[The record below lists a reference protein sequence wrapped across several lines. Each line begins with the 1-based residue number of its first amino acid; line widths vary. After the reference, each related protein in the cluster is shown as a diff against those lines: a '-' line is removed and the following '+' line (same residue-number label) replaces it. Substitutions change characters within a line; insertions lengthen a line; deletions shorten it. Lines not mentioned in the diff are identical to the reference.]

1 MDLILLIVSV
11 FLAVAAGATVSALR
25 REHFRIR
32 STAVNGNLRALGH
45 YELAYLAGGPR
56 RVVNAAIGLLAKSGD
71 LRVSRG
77 GSLHAVSTLGRD
89 PIEEAVLA
97 AVAARPGGASVAV
110 VRHEVGNGAAM
121 DSLKHHLSALGL
133 VVPDRDLASVRAY
146 LKKLGALVIGA
157 LLASIGLAI
166 YLVFSGG
173 GLLGVVALAVTA
185 GTWIGGIV
193 VRRRH
198 HRMLGNDITSAG
210 REQVEYAERQHMP
223 GAYLVTGA
231 AVGAV
236 AMPVALY
243 GLGELGDPQLE
254 AELEAQRNSNGTG
267 GGSCAAG
274 SCGGGSGDYGGSDFG
289 GSSGGG
295 SSSGGSDG
303 GGSSCGGG
311 GGCGGGCGG
320 GG

>member
-25 REHFRIR
+25 REHLRIR

-77 GSLHAVSTLGRD
+77 GSLHAVSTVARD

-97 AVAARPGGASVAV
+97 AVAARPGGVSVAA

-133 VVPDRDLASVRAY
+133 VVPDGDLASVRAY
-146 LKKLGALVIGA
+146 LKKLSALEIGA

-166 YLVFSGG
+166 YLVFGGG

-198 HRMLGNDITSAG
+198 HKMLGNDVTTAG
-210 REQVEYAERQHMP
+210 REQVEYAERRHMP

-254 AELEAQRNSNGTG
+254 AELEAQRNSNGAA

-274 SCGGGSGDYGGSDFG
+274 SCGGGSGDHGGGSDFG

-295 SSSGGSDG
+295 SDGG

>member
-25 REHFRIR
+25 REHLRIR

-77 GSLHAVSTLGRD
+77 GSLHAVSTLAGD

-97 AVAARPGGASVAV
+97 AVAARPGGVSVAA

-133 VVPDRDLASVRAY
+133 VVPDGDLASVRAY

-157 LLASIGLAI
+157 LLASIGMAI

-198 HRMLGNDITSAG
+198 HKMLGNDITTAG
-210 REQVEYAERQHMP
+210 REQVEYAERRHMP

-254 AELEAQRNSNGTG
+254 AELEAQRNSAGSG
-267 GGSCAAG
+267 AGSCAAG
-274 SCGGGSGDYGGSDFG
+274 SCGGGSGSGDYGGGSDFG

-295 SSSGGSDG
+295 SDGG

>member
-11 FLAVAAGATVSALR
+11 FLAVAAGATVSALK
-25 REHFRIR
+25 REHLRVR
-32 STAVNGNLRALGH
+32 STAVNGNVRALGH

-56 RVVNAAIGLLAKSGD
+56 RVVNAAVGLLAKSGD

-77 GSLHAVSTLGRD
+77 GSLHAVSTIAGD

-97 AVAARPGGASVAV
+97 AVAARPGGVSVAV
-110 VRHEVGNGAAM
+110 VRHEVGNGPAM

-133 VVPDRDLASVRAY
+133 VVPDSELASVRAY
-146 LKKLGALVIGA
+146 VKRLTALEVGA
-157 LLASIGLAI
+157 LLVSIGLAI
-166 YLVFSGG
+166 YLVFGGG

-198 HRMLGNDITSAG
+198 RRLLGNDITHAG

-223 GAYLVTGA
+223 GAYLATGA
-231 AVGAV
+231 AAGAV

-243 GLGELGDPQLE
+243 GLGELGDPELE
-254 AELEAQRNSNGTG
+254 AELAAQRQGAGGAG

-274 SCGGGSGDYGGSDFG
+274 SCGGGSNDFG
-289 GSSGGG
+289 GGDFGGGSGGG
-295 SSSGGSDG
+295 SDGG